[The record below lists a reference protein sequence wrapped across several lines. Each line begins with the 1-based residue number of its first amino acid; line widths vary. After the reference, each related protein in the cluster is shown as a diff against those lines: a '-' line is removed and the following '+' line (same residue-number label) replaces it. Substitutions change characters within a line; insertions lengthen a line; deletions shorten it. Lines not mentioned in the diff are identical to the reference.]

1 MPEESNRGL
10 DSSADTG
17 LAPVQSRPVSE
28 TSRFTPG
35 TLLAGRYRIIAP
47 LGKGGMGEVYRA
59 DDIRLGQP
67 VALKFLPAA
76 LASDPERLERLVD
89 EVRIGR
95 QISHPNVCRLYD
107 IAYLTAAG
115 EPIEAP
121 GRSPGRGPPYWK
133 SRVLRLQAQGDESE
147 REAWP
152 RATAGT
158 KPARASAQP
167 GLGPRGSVTSGS
179 KNAGCTAGRRS
190 SRAAKVWRVGR
201 PAEAAPGRACER
213 PERADRAPRPGAGA
227 RTGWQIALV
236 SLTLRA
242 IARSSPPWP
251 SEA

>member
-1 MPEESNRGL
+1 MGRTFEANLRVGRAPRAGFALLVCPSCQGRMKL
-10 DSSADTG
+10 
-17 LAPVQSRPVSE
+17 LAVVKNPVS
-28 TSRFTPG
+28 
-35 TLLAGRYRIIAP
+35 IA
-47 LGKGGMGEVYRA
+47 R
-59 DDIRLGQP
+59 
-67 VALKFLPAA
+67 
-76 LASDPERLERLVD
+76 
-89 EVRIGR
+89 
-95 QISHPNVCRLYD
+95 
-107 IAYLTAAG
+107 YLTAAG